1 VDNRNENK
9 TIPLSLFCNL
19 LQFSVIF
26 PTPVINAAGTH
37 APILTVY
44 LGFQS
49 APIHIM
55 PSVPT
60 AHIPTGPL
68 LNTPI
73 AGVNP
78 AMPAALLHPINT
90 IRRLDLIFQI

>member
-44 LGFQS
+44 FLGFQS
-49 APIHIM
+49 APIHLM

-60 AHIPTGPL
+60 AHIPPGPL

-73 AGVNP
+73 AGVK
-78 AMPAALLHPINT
+78 PAALLHPINT